1 MTNPALKSI
10 IKLFSL
16 FSNIESDTDLTK
28 VASLLEFYL
37 SSYIQKRYIKEFVEM
52 FNFYNTQFKSEKD
65 KDFFKNISMK
75 SVKTL
80 RTVDIIN
87 KELNQKE
94 KIYLL
99 VHLIEILKH
108 KREISVDEFDF
119 LKTIAFSFNISEHI
133 FEDLKKFILH
143 SCEKVTKKEN
153 VLVVAN
159 KAPSYLNTEMK
170 HIQREN
176 LEGELCFIYV
186 SSFDFFLFY
195 YQGAETLFLNDK
207 KIQPGKI
214 YQFIKGNSISS
225 YKMGLQNVK
234 LKPVYYTELG
244 MHFLPSGSIEHVNL
258 FIEDVYFQYSGRAE
272 GIQPFRFQTESF
284 MFVGVVG
291 SSGVGKSTLLNILNG
306 NLTPQKGSVK
316 INGYDIS
323 QYKEELKGLI
333 GYVPQ
338 EDLLFESLTVY
349 QNLYYNAKLCF
360 DTHSEDEIEDTINGI
375 MEELNLTSIRNS
387 KAGGKFDNTISGG
400 QRKRVNIA
408 LELMREPSILLIDE
422 PTSGLSSSD
431 SMNIINLLREQTL
444 KGKLVIANV
453 HQPSSGIFK
462 LFDQLIVLDKGG
474 YPVYTGDPLEGLV
487 YFKTIDQQVDAQD
500 KECPVC
506 GNINP
511 DILLNIIEE
520 MEVDENGAYTGQRK
534 ISPEKWYSIY
544 KDNIESEKEFKTQK
558 ETIPTKNF
566 KPPDFFKQLSL
577 FFRRN
582 LQTKLENT
590 QYLLISLL
598 EAPLLA
604 TILAFFTKYTVGSDS
619 GELAYNFS
627 QNVNLPSY
635 LLMSIIVVL
644 FIGMLV
650 SAEEI
655 INDKNVLERE
665 KFLNLSRSS
674 YLLSKVMYLFF
685 LSGIQVILFVV
696 IGNLILEIKGMTLNY
711 WLILFSTACFA
722 NMLGLNIS
730 AGLKS
735 QVAIYVLIPFLLIP
749 QILLSGTIVKFDK
762 LHGKLTN
769 ELYPP
774 VIADIMPSRWAYE
787 ALAVTQFRDNK
798 FEEKLF
804 HIEQAESKF
813 SYKVNY
819 YIPEL
824 TSILDKCRTH
834 ILYNED
840 TNQEKLNA
848 NKLLLKNELKNLQE
862 ETGKT
867 LPLEPESIENGTISE
882 SKIAAIETYLNEIRK
897 AFAEKLDEVLYQ
909 KDRVIENYTEKH
921 ADSQTWSDLKKN
933 HFNYALA
940 ELVKRKDNPSKVIS
954 KNNQIYRKF
963 EPVYKIP
970 GLKNG
975 RAIFYSPTKRIGKDM
990 YLNTVTFNVLV
1001 IWIYIIMLY
1010 IILYYRLIEKC
1021 ICFLSVK
1028 KIKDRARL

>member
-10 IKLFSL
+10 VKLFSL
-16 FSNIESDTDLTK
+16 FSNIESDTDLRK

-37 SSYIQKRYIKEFVEM
+37 NFHIQTSYIRDFLEM
-52 FNFYNTQFKSEKD
+52 FDFYNIQFKSEKN

-87 KELNQKE
+87 KELSQKE

-99 VHLIEILKH
+99 VHLIEILKY
-108 KREISVDEFDF
+108 KEEISVDEFDF
-119 LKTIAFSFNISEHI
+119 LKTIAFSFNISENI
-133 FEDLKKFILH
+133 FEDLKNFILQT
-143 SCEKVTKKEN
+143 CNEVINQEN
-153 VLVVAN
+153 ILIVSI
-159 KAPSYLNTEMK
+159 KASHFSDTDMK
-170 HIQREN
+170 YIQREN
-176 LEGELCFIYV
+176 LEGKLCFIYL

-195 YQGAETLFLNDK
+195 YSGTDKLFLNDK
-207 KIQPGKI
+207 EIQPGKI

-234 LKPVYYTELG
+234 LKPIFYTELG

-258 FIEDVYFQYSGRAE
+258 FIEDVYFQYPGRAE

-291 SSGVGKSTLLNILNG
+291 SSGVGKSTFLNILNG
-306 NLTPQKGSVK
+306 NLTPQIGSVK

-338 EDLLFESLTVY
+338 EDLLFDSLTVY

-360 DTHSEDEIEDTINGI
+360 DTHSEEEIEDTINSI
-375 MEELNLTSIRNS
+375 MDELNLISIRNS
-387 KAGGKFDNTISGG
+387 KPGGKFDNTISGG

-453 HQPSSGIFK
+453 HQPSSAIFK

-487 YFKTIDQQVDAQD
+487 YFKTIDQQVDAEK

-506 GNINP
+506 GSINP
-511 DILLNIIEE
+511 DLLLNIIEE
-520 MEVDENGAYTGQRK
+520 MEVDENGANTGQRK
-534 ISPEKWYSIY
+534 TSPERWYSLY
-544 KDNIESEKEFKTQK
+544 KENIESEKEFKTRK
-558 ETIPTKNF
+558 EKL
-566 KPPDFFKQLSL
+566 PPKSFRPPGFFKQLAL
-577 FFRRN
+577 FFKRN
-582 LQTKLENT
+582 LQTKLVNS
-590 QYLLISLL
+590 QYLIISLL

-604 TILAFFTKYTVGSDS
+604 TILAFFTKYTVGNES

-650 SAEEI
+650 SADEI

-665 KFLNLSRSS
+665 KFLNLSRPS
-674 YLLSKVMYLFF
+674 YLLSKVMYLFI
-685 LSGIQVILFVV
+685 LSGIQVISFVIV
-696 IGNLILEIKGMTLNY
+696 GNLILEIKGMTLNY
-711 WLILFSTACFA
+711 WLVLFSTACFA

-730 AGLKS
+730 AALKS

-762 LHGKLTN
+762 LHGKLTS
-769 ELYPP
+769 EIYPP
-774 VIADIMPSRWAYE
+774 VIADLMPSRWAYE

-798 FEEKLF
+798 FERKVYHVEK
-804 HIEQAESKF
+804 EESKF

-824 TSILDKCRTH
+824 ISVLDKSRTQ
-834 ILYNED
+834 LFYNED
-840 TNQEKLNA
+840 IEKKKITA
-848 NKLLLKNELKNLQE
+848 NKLLLKNELHKLHE
-862 ETGKT
+862 KTGIS
-867 LPLEPESIENGTISE
+867 PPIELEALNDEILTENR
-882 SKIAAIETYLNEIRK
+882 IAAIESYLNEIRK
-897 AFAEKLDEVLYQ
+897 AYAKKLDEVLYE
-909 KDRVIENYTEKH
+909 KDKIIEDYTEKS
-921 ADSQTWSDLKKN
+921 AGKQTWSYLKNN
-933 HFNYALA
+933 HYNYALA
-940 ELVKRKDNPSKVIS
+940 GLVKRKDNPDKLIR
-954 KNNQIYRKF
+954 KHNQIFRKF
-963 EPVYKIP
+963 EPIFKTPY
-970 GLKNG
+970 LKNG
-975 RAIFYSPTKRIGKDM
+975 RAEFYAPTKRIGNNL
-990 YLNTVTFNVLV
+990 YLNTVTFNILV
-1001 IWIYIIMLY
+1001 IWVFI
-1010 IILYYRLIEKC
+1010 IILYLILYYNLLRKC
-1021 ICFLSVK
+1021 IYFLSGK
-1028 KIKDRARL
+1028 NNK

>member
-1 MTNPALKSI
+1 MTNPTLKSI
-10 IKLFSL
+10 VKLFSL
-16 FSNIESDTDLTK
+16 FSNIESNTYLTK
-28 VASLLEFYL
+28 AASLLEFYL
-37 SSYIQKRYIKEFVEM
+37 SSYVQKSYIDEFVEM
-52 FNFYNTQFKSEKD
+52 FKFYNNQYTLEQN
-65 KDFFKNISMK
+65 KDFFKNISLK

-94 KIYLL
+94 KIYLF
-99 VHLIEILKH
+99 VHLVEILKH
-108 KREISVDEFDF
+108 KQKISADEFDF
-119 LKTIAFSFNISEHI
+119 LETIGFSFNISKNI
-133 FEDLKKFILH
+133 FRELKNFIIY
-143 SCEKVTKKEN
+143 SCDEVTHKEN
-153 VLVVAN
+153 ILLISN
-159 KAPSYLNTEMK
+159 KPSSKLDPNVK
-170 HIQREN
+170 HIRRNN
-176 LEGELCFIYV
+176 LEGELCFLYISYV
-186 SSFDFFLFY
+186 DLFLFY
-195 YQGAETLFLNDK
+195 YQGTDTLFLNDK
-207 KIQPGKI
+207 EIQPNKI

-244 MHFLPSGSIEHVNL
+244 MHFLPSDSIEHVNL
-258 FIEDVYFQYSGRAE
+258 LIEDVYFQYPGRAE
-272 GIQPFRFQTESF
+272 GIQPFRFQSESF

-306 NLTPQKGSVK
+306 NLVPQKGSVK
-316 INGYDIS
+316 INGYDLR
-323 QYKEELKGLI
+323 QHKEEFKGLI

-360 DTHSEDEIEDTINGI
+360 DNYSEEEIEDTINGI
-375 MEELNLTSIRNS
+375 MDELNLSSIHNS
-387 KAGGKFDNTISGG
+387 KVGGKFEKIISGG
-400 QRKRVNIA
+400 QRKRVNLA
-408 LELMREPSILLIDE
+408 LELMREPSILLVDE

-453 HQPSSGIFK
+453 HQPSSGIYK

-487 YFKTIDQQVDAQD
+487 YFKTIGQQVDAQN

-520 MEVDENGAYTGQRK
+520 MEVDEKGDFTGQRK
-534 ISPEKWYSIY
+534 IPPEKWYSLY
-544 KDNIESEKEFKTQK
+544 KENIESEKEFKPQK
-558 ETIPTKNF
+558 ETIPPKNF
-566 KPPDFFKQLSL
+566 KPPNSLKQWSL

-582 LQTKLENT
+582 LQTKVENT

-604 TILAFFTKYTVGSDS
+604 TILAFFTKYTVSDES

-665 KFLNLSRSS
+665 KFLNLSSSS
-674 YLLSKVMYLFF
+674 YLLSKVMYLFI
-685 LSGIQVILFVV
+685 LSGIQVISFVV
-696 IGNLILEIKGMTLNY
+696 IGNSILEIEGMTLNY
-711 WLILFSTACFA
+711 WLILFSSACFA

-762 LHGKLTN
+762 LHGKLTS

-774 VIADIMPSRWAYE
+774 VIADLMPSRWAYE
-787 ALAVTQFRDNK
+787 ALAVTQFRDNA
-798 FEEKLF
+798 FEKKLYS
-804 HIEQAESKF
+804 IEEEESKF
-813 SYKVNY
+813 SYKMNY

-824 TSILDKCRTH
+824 ISILDKCRTQL
-834 ILYNED
+834 IFNEVHD
-840 TNQEKLNA
+840 QKELND
-848 NKLLLKNELKNLQE
+848 NRLLLINELGKLHE
-862 ETGKT
+862 ETGKP
-867 LPLEPESIENGTISE
+867 LPLDLDKLRDETFSENKISLIES
-882 SKIAAIETYLNEIRK
+882 YLNEIRRK
-897 AFAEKLDEVLYQ
+897 YSRKLDEILYQ
-909 KDRVIENYTEKH
+909 KDQVIENYNDKN
-921 ADSQTWSDLKKN
+921 ADGQAWAELNNN
-933 HFNYALA
+933 HYNHALA
-940 ELVKRKDNPSKVIS
+940 ELVKRKDNPEKVIR
-954 KNNQIYRKF
+954 KNNQLYRKF
-963 EPVYKIP
+963 EPVFKTP
-970 GLKNG
+970 SLKNG
-975 RAIFYSPTKRIGKDM
+975 RAEFYSPVKRLGNQVF
-990 YLNTVTFNVLV
+990 LNTVTFNVLV
-1001 IWIYIIMLY
+1001 IWLFIILLY
-1010 IILYYRLIEKC
+1010 ITLYFRIIEKC
-1021 ICFLSVK
+1021 LEFFQK
-1028 KIKDRARL
+1028 KRIKDLT

>member
-10 IKLFSL
+10 VKLFAL

-37 SSYIQKRYIKEFVEM
+37 ASYIQNSYINEFLEM
-52 FNFYNTQFKSEKD
+52 FNFYNTQFKSEKN

-99 VHLIEILKH
+99 VHLIEILKY
-108 KREISVDEFDF
+108 KQEISVDEFDF
-119 LKTIAFSFNISEHI
+119 LKTIAFSFNISENN
-133 FEDLKKFILH
+133 FEDLKKYILQ
-143 SCEKVTKKEN
+143 SCNDLTNQEN
-153 VLVVAN
+153 ILIVSN
-159 KAPSYLNTEMK
+159 KATHISDTDMK
-170 HIQREN
+170 YIQREN
-176 LEGELCFIYV
+176 LEGELCFIYLP
-186 SSFDFFLFY
+186 SFDFFLFY
-195 YQGAETLFLNDK
+195 YSGTDKLFLNDK
-207 KIQPGKI
+207 EIQPGKI

-234 LKPVYYTELG
+234 LKPIYYTELG
-244 MHFLPSGSIEHVNL
+244 MYFLPSGSPEHVNL
-258 FIEDVYFQYSGRAE
+258 FIEDVYFQYPGRAE

-306 NLTPQKGSVK
+306 NLTPQKGAVK
-316 INGYDIS
+316 VNGYDIS

-338 EDLLFESLTVY
+338 DDLLFESLTVY

-360 DTHSEDEIEDTINGI
+360 NNHSEEEIQETIDSI
-375 MEELNLTSIRNS
+375 MDELNLTSIRNS
-387 KAGGKFDNTISGG
+387 KPGGKFDNTISGG
-400 QRKRVNIA
+400 QRKRINIA

-444 KGKLVIANV
+444 KGKLVVANV
-453 HQPSSGIFK
+453 HQPSSAIFK

-487 YFKTIDQQVDAQD
+487 YFKTIDQQVDAEK

-506 GNINP
+506 GSINP

-534 ISPEKWYSIY
+534 TSPERWYSLY
-544 KDNIESEKEFKTQK
+544 KENIESENKFKTRK
-558 ETIPTKNF
+558 EKIPPKSF
-566 KPPDFFKQLSL
+566 RPPGFFKQLAL
-577 FFRRN
+577 FFKRN
-582 LQTKLENT
+582 LQTKVVNS
-590 QYLLISLL
+590 QYLIISLL

-604 TILAFFTKYTVGSDS
+604 TILAFFTKYTVGDES

-644 FIGMLV
+644 FIGMLI

-674 YLLSKVMYLFF
+674 YLLSKVMYLFI
-685 LSGIQVILFVV
+685 LSGIQVISFVIV
-696 IGNLILEIKGMTLNY
+696 GNLILEIKGMTLNY
-711 WLILFSTACFA
+711 WLVLFSTACFA

-730 AGLKS
+730 AALKS

-762 LHGKLTN
+762 LHGKLTS
-769 ELYPP
+769 EIYPP
-774 VIADIMPSRWAYE
+774 VIADLMPSRWAYE

-798 FEEKLF
+798 FEKKLF
-804 HIEQAESKF
+804 HIEQEESKL

-824 TSILDKCRTH
+824 TAILDKCRTQ

-840 TNQEKLNA
+840 MNEEKLNA
-848 NKLLLKNELKNLQE
+848 NRLLLKNELDKLQQ
-862 ETGKT
+862 ETGKP
-867 LPLEPESIENGTISE
+867 LPLELDSINTETFSETRIATIES
-882 SKIAAIETYLNEIRK
+882 YLNEIRK
-897 AFAEKLDEVLYQ
+897 AYAKNLDEVLYE
-909 KDRVIENYTEKH
+909 KDKIIEDYTEKP
-921 ADSQTWSDLKKN
+921 AEKQTWSDLKNN
-933 HFNYALA
+933 HYNYALA
-940 ELVKRKDNPSKVIS
+940 ELVKRKDNPDKQIR
-954 KNNQIYRKF
+954 KNNQIFRKF
-963 EPVYKIP
+963 EPIFKTPY
-970 GLKNG
+970 LKNG
-975 RAIFYSPTKRIGKDM
+975 RAEFYAPTKRIGNNL
-990 YLNTVTFNVLV
+990 YLNTVNFNILV
-1001 IWIYIIMLY
+1001 IWVFI
-1010 IILYYRLIEKC
+1010 IILYLILYYNLLRKG
-1021 ICFLSVK
+1021 IYFLSGK
-1028 KIKDRARL
+1028 NDK